1 MSTDIQRSDNFLDT
15 PLAAGL
21 VEAIESQ
28 FGYQSWRLVRTIVA
42 VSGGPDSVALL
53 RGLLTIAQRNGDQQP
68 SNLIV
73 AHVDHGLRRSESAGD
88 AEFVESLA
96 ARLGLK
102 FVKSNSISLSR
113 SHDSDDNELESAGAS
128 PSEESLRD
136 FRYENLL
143 ATAMRLGARYIVTG
157 HNQNDQIETI
167 LFRILRGTGLAGLS
181 GIPSVRLGNDSV
193 SIVRPLLKTRRSEI
207 EAYLDEIKQ
216 DYRVDSSN
224 SSSNYQRNYL
234 RNELIPLIESRFGP
248 GVESS
253 LLRLSRQANQAT
265 AFIESQAESLG
276 DAIVSR
282 SPTSIQ
288 LDCSLLSSYPPILV
302 RQFLVGVWIE
312 QNWPRQAMGFDWWE
326 KLCFAISV
334 KDSSNQTARVLN
346 LPGEIS
352 FSRNGNVATLSNQ
365 RDQQKT

>member
-1 MSTDIQRSDNFLDT
+1 
-15 PLAAGL
+15 
-21 VEAIESQ
+21 
-28 FGYQSWRLVRTIVA
+28 
-42 VSGGPDSVALL
+42 
-53 RGLLTIAQRNGDQQP
+53 
-68 SNLIV
+68 
-73 AHVDHGLRRSESAGD
+73 
-88 AEFVESLA
+88 
-96 ARLGLK
+96 
-102 FVKSNSISLSR
+102 
-113 SHDSDDNELESAGAS
+113 
-128 PSEESLRD
+128 
-136 FRYENLL
+136 
-143 ATAMRLGARYIVTG
+143 MRLGARYIVTG

-326 KLCFAISV
+326 KLCSQITAAN
-334 KDSSNQTARVLN
+334 SSDQANGVLN
-346 LPGEIS
+346 LPGGIR
-352 FSRNGNVATLSNQ
+352 FSKAGNLATLVRPQ
-365 RDQQKT
+365 